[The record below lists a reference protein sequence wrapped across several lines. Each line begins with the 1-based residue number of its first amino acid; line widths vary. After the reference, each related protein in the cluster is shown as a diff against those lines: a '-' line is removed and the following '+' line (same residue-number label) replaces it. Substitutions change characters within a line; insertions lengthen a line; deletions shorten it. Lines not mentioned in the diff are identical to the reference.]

1 MNGFDNFEGLIVP
14 INRSNVDT
22 DAIIPKQYMKSIN
35 KMGLG
40 RYVFDEWRYQDIG
53 EPGMDCAMRR
63 LNPDFVLNRPVYMG
77 ASVILARE
85 NFGCGSSREH
95 AVWALADF
103 GIKIIIAQSFGDIF
117 LSNCTKN
124 GILPIQLPAN
134 DVKAA
139 FDVVMAK
146 PGLTAQVDLKRQVV
160 SIDHAVHRFDIAA
173 GAKRLLLEGGDEIAM
188 TLARSDK
195 IRDYERRQMAS
206 EPWLFSADT
215 PGI

>member
-1 MNGFDNFEGLIVP
+1 MDGFDNFEGLIVP
-14 INRSNVDT
+14 INHSNVDT

-40 RYVFDEWRYQDIG
+40 RYLFDEWRYQDIG
-53 EPGMDCAMRR
+53 EPGMDCTMRR

-77 ASVILARE
+77 ASVILTRE

-103 GIKIIIAQSFGDIF
+103 GIKVIIAQSFGDIF

-124 GILPIQLPAN
+124 GILPIRLPAN

-146 PGLTAQVDLKRQVV
+146 PGLTAQVDLRRQVV

-195 IRDYERRQMAS
+195 IQDYERRQMAS

-215 PGI
+215 TGI